1 MGVSHILHYIGS
13 ALGHIRHK
21 YVLRGF
27 RTLPL
32 SLSTHH
38 QHLQTLVEI
47 TSQTLSVAYRQRGT
61 DTRYTHGRAIH
72 YVDGYDSYDR
82 HPLYCL

>member
-1 MGVSHILHYIGS
+1 MGYCTFHQIQP
-13 ALGHIRHK
+13 RHR
-21 YVLRGF
+21 YVFRGF

-38 QHLQTLVEI
+38 QHLQNLVENI
-47 TSQTLSVAYRQRGT
+47 VRGVAYRQRGT